1 MMTGRHAVTPTR
13 LHKCLAD
20 ETRLLLTLL
29 IHAEGELCVCEM
41 LHALKASQPAASQP
55 KVSRHLA
62 LLRDGG
68 LLEDRRQGQWVY
80 YRLAPDLPAWAERL
94 IAASAEGAEAE
105 LAPLQR
111 CLATMGNRPTRQAAC
126 C

>member
-1 MMTGRHAVTPTR
+1 MTLEALTVTPTR

-41 LHALKASQPAASQP
+41 LHALKASQPEASQP

-62 LLRDGG
+62 QLRECG
-68 LLEDRRQGQWVY
+68 LLKDRRRGQWIH
-80 YRLAPDLPAWAERL
+80 YRLAPDLPAWTRDL
-94 IAASAEGAEAE
+94 LAASAAGAEAE
-105 LAPLQR
+105 LAPLR
-111 CLATMGNRPTRQAAC
+111 TRLAGMGNRPDRLAAC

>member
-1 MMTGRHAVTPTR
+1 MTPAQ

-62 LLRDGG
+62 QLRACG
-68 LLEDRRQGQWVY
+68 LLKDRRRGQWVY
-80 YRLAPDLPAWAERL
+80 YRLAPELPGWAERL

-105 LAPLQR
+105 LAPLYK